1 MAPRFPRL
9 RYGAAVATAF
19 AGGLVLTA
27 ALDLTPFGYAQQT
40 GTARPPVSDVR
51 SLAETGDAFVSI
63 AEHVTPAVVSISAEA
78 DARRPS
84 GGGDGAQPRN
94 MPPGW
99 EDFFRQFGGPQRQG
113 PRQSSGT
120 GFLVSRDGYILTN
133 NHVVEGMDRL
143 RVRLNDG
150 RQFGARLIGR
160 DPDTD
165 VAVVKIEGGDFPM
178 VAFGDDTR
186 LRIGEW
192 VVAIGNPL
200 GLDFTVT
207 AGIVSAKGRSATDVQ
222 LPQDPNDGG
231 YAIVDLIQ
239 TDAAINP
246 GNSGGPLVNIRGEV
260 IGINNAIA
268 SQTGYFAGYGFAIPI
283 TLARDVMEDL
293 IEHGRV
299 RRAVIGVNIREVN
312 PDDAG
317 VAGLG
322 EIRGAVVGG
331 FTGERGPAER
341 AGLQAND
348 VIVAIDGKA
357 VDRVSTLQRFV
368 RSKEPGET
376 IAVDVMRYGD
386 RRTFRVRL
394 DEAPATRTVAAAP
407 VRSPEE
413 APGAGASADKLGIVV
428 QAVPADLVRARRLDS
443 APVGVLVAE
452 VAPDGPARERL
463 VAGVDVIQEIVHPV
477 RRQIRAP
484 QDLQAAL
491 AGLDAGDYV
500 SLGVFN
506 TASQQRTVV
515 NLRVGS
521 E

>member
-27 ALDLTPFGYAQQT
+27 ALDLTPFGYAQQS
-40 GTARPPVSDVR
+40 GSARPPVADVR
-51 SLAETGDAFVSI
+51 SLAETGNAFVSI
-63 AEHVTPAVVSISAEA
+63 AEHVTPAVVSIAAEA
-78 DARRPS
+78 DARRPAA
-84 GGGDGAQPRN
+84 GEAQPRN
-94 MPPGW
+94 LPPGW

-143 RVRLNDG
+143 RVTLNDG
-150 RQFGARLIGR
+150 RQFTARLVGR

-165 VAVVKIEGGDFPM
+165 VAVVKIDGRDFPT
-178 VAFGDDTR
+178 VAFGDDTQ

-268 SQTGYFAGYGFAIPI
+268 SQTGFFAGYGFAIPI

-293 IEHGRV
+293 IQHGRV
-299 RRAVIGVNIREVN
+299 RRAVIGVQIREVN
-312 PDDAG
+312 ADDAA
-317 VAGLG
+317 VAGLD
-322 EIRGAVVGG
+322 EIRGAVVASL
-331 FTGERGPAER
+331 TGDRGPAER
-341 AGLQAND
+341 AGLQPND
-348 VIVAIDGKA
+348 VVVAIDGQP
-357 VDRVSTLQRFV
+357 VDRVSTLQRLV

-394 DEAPATRTVAAAP
+394 DEAPATRTVASAP
-407 VRSPEE
+407 ARPDTE
-413 APGAGASADKLGIVV
+413 APSEGSSADKLGIVV
-428 QAVPADLVRARRLDS
+428 QPVPADLVRARRLDS
-443 APVGVLVAE
+443 TPAGVLVAE

-463 VAGVDVIQEIVHPV
+463 FAGVDVIQEVVHPV
-477 RRQIRAP
+477 RRQIRTP
-484 QDLQAAL
+484 QDLQAVL
-491 AGLDAGDYV
+491 SGLKAGDYV

-506 TASQQRTVV
+506 TVTQQRSVS